1 MTFQPGSAAA
11 SRLSAWQAKQ
21 VYVLAA
27 VCLVLGLTAGY
38 FLRGSQPLT
47 APTLENHKGGQMT
60 TLEQMNDVA
69 EKRAAPLLQKLETKP
84 NDGSLLIQLGDVYKE
99 NHRFKEAAEYYNRSL
114 KADPN
119 NAGVRSD
126 LASCLYY
133 TGDLD
138 GALAQ
143 LQEALRLDPRSAPAL
158 FNLGM
163 INWQGKKDAK
173 TAIAAWEEL
182 LRSNPQLGADRKAAV
197 QKLIAEATQQDS
209 QAN

>member
-1 MTFQPGSAAA
+1 M
-11 SRLSAWQAKQ
+11 
-21 VYVLAA
+21 
-27 VCLVLGLTAGY
+27 
-38 FLRGSQPLT
+38 
-47 APTLENHKGGQMT
+47 
-60 TLEQMNDVA
+60 
-69 EKRAAPLLQKLETKP
+69 
-84 NDGSLLIQLGDVYKE
+84 
-99 NHRFKEAAEYYNRSL
+99 

>member
-11 SRLSAWQAKQ
+11 SRTSAWQAKQ

-27 VCLVLGLTAGY
+27 VCLLLGLTAGY
-38 FLRGSQPLT
+38 LLRGSQPLT
-47 APTLENHKGGQMT
+47 APALENHKGGQMT

-84 NDGSLLIQLGDVYKE
+84 NDGSLLIQLGDVYKQ
-99 NHRFKEAAEYYNRSL
+99 NHQFKEAAEYYNRSL

-143 LQEALRLDPRSAPAL
+143 LQEALRFDPRSAPAL

-197 QKLIAEATQQDS
+197 QKLIAEARQQSS

>member
-27 VCLVLGLTAGY
+27 VCLVLGLTARY

>member
-27 VCLVLGLTAGY
+27 VCLVLGLTARY

-99 NHRFKEAAEYYNRSL
+99 NHR
-114 KADPN
+114 PN
-119 NAGVRSD
+119 TTTD
-126 LASCLYY
+126 H
-133 TGDLD
+133 
-138 GALAQ
+138 
-143 LQEALRLDPRSAPAL
+143 
-158 FNLGM
+158 
-163 INWQGKKDAK
+163 
-173 TAIAAWEEL
+173 
-182 LRSNPQLGADRKAAV
+182 
-197 QKLIAEATQQDS
+197 
-209 QAN
+209 